1 MHPRRGHLPKLTQR
15 RPGALLLIAFAVVI
29 AIGTALLMLPVSQ
42 AGEGAA
48 AFDDALF
55 TAVSATCVTG
65 LTVVDTA
72 TYWSPFGQVVIMLLI
87 QIGGFGVMTFATVLS
102 LIVLRT
108 LSLRIELT
116 VAAEV
121 KTTTLSDVRTL
132 VFGVVGISLV
142 VEIITA
148 ILLTARFA
156 IGYGEPLGR
165 SLWLGTFH
173 AISSFNNAGFA
184 LFSNNIESF
193 VSDPFICLPMC
204 AAIIIGGLGFPVI
217 MQLGRHFRVPRL
229 WTMNTRIVIAVTA
242 VLLVAGT
249 IYITAIE
256 WGNPDTLGRLNAP
269 SKILAGFFQ
278 SVQTRTAGFNSVDIG
293 DLHPATLLGM
303 DALMFIGAGPAG
315 TAGGIKVTTFAVLLF
330 IVFTEI
336 RGEHAVN
343 IFGKGLARSVNHQAT
358 TVAVLA
364 ATALFAASAFILL
377 ITNLGLG
384 PVVFEAVSAFGT
396 VGLSTGITQQLPDAA
411 QLTLVV
417 LMYLGRLGPMTVA
430 AALALR
436 QRHIRYELPKE
447 RPIIG

>member
-29 AIGTALLMLPVSQ
+29 AIGTALLMLPVSK

-48 AFDDALF
+48 AFNDALF

-102 LIVLRT
+102 LIVLRK

-132 VFGVVGISLV
+132 ILGVVGISLV

-148 ILLTARFA
+148 ILLTTRFA

-204 AAIIIGGLGFPVI
+204 AAIIIGGLGFP
-217 MQLGRHFRVPRL
+217 
-229 WTMNTRIVIAVTA
+229 
-242 VLLVAGT
+242 
-249 IYITAIE
+249 
-256 WGNPDTLGRLNAP
+256 
-269 SKILAGFFQ
+269 
-278 SVQTRTAGFNSVDIG
+278 G
-293 DLHPATLLGM
+293 DHAARPPLSHPATL
-303 DALMFIGAGPAG
+303 DD
-315 TAGGIKVTTFAVLLF
+315 
-330 IVFTEI
+330 
-336 RGEHAVN
+336 EHPHRD
-343 IFGKGLARSVNHQAT
+343 RSN
-358 TVAVLA
+358 
-364 ATALFAASAFILL
+364 
-377 ITNLGLG
+377 
-384 PVVFEAVSAFGT
+384 AVSACRRN
-396 VGLSTGITQQLPDAA
+396 
-411 QLTLVV
+411 
-417 LMYLGRLGPMTVA
+417 RLHHGS
-430 AALALR
+430 
-436 QRHIRYELPKE
+436 
-447 RPIIG
+447 